1 MTEPFHD
8 PAIHLQILS
17 RPELLAPVRALV
29 NTMAAHEGLDDLA
42 ACHLVLAMDEA
53 LTNVIRHGYDGDPDG
68 RIWISISALQ
78 DGAGIRVVIEDRART
93 VDPDA
98 LQSRDLEDV
107 RPGGLGMHLMRTLVD
122 RFEHLPRAEGGMR
135 VVLEKRATR
144 DAAAAIA

>member
-1 MTEPFHD
+1 MAEPFHH

-29 NTMAAHEGLDDLA
+29 NAMAAHEGLDDLA

-53 LTNVIRHGYDGDPDG
+53 LTNVIRHGYDGEPNG
-68 RIWISISALQ
+68 RIWITISALRE
-78 DGAGIRVVIEDRART
+78 GPGIRVVIEDRART
-93 VDPDA
+93 VDPDT
-98 LQSRDLEDV
+98 LQSRDLEDI

-135 VVLEKRATR
+135 VVLEKRAAR

>member
-1 MTEPFHD
+1 MAEPFHD

-68 RIWISISALQ
+68 RIWISISTLQ
-78 DGAGIRVVIEDRART
+78 DGAGIRVEIEDRART
-93 VDPDA
+93 VDPES

-144 DAAAAIA
+144 DAAESIA